1 MCGITFQLKSQNTQ
15 TMRTK
20 NLIAETIIFLL
31 LLMWAY
37 TFVSKVLD
45 FDTFRRQINGA
56 YLLSYLGSPLPYIL
70 QLLHLSLVILLLKK
84 SWRKLGL
91 ITSLSV
97 LLLYTGYLIYILK
110 FAPSIP
116 CSCISL
122 FRGLNWNNQLWINLA
137 VLTLNI
143 IGLIMFSY
151 KSPPHSSHVQTTY

>member
-1 MCGITFQLKSQNTQ
+1 
-15 TMRTK
+15 MRPK
-20 NLIAETIIFLL
+20 NLIAEIVIFLL

-56 YLLSYLGSPLPYIL
+56 YLLSSLGSPLPYIL
-70 QLLHLSLVILLLKK
+70 QVLHLSLVILLIKK
-84 SWRKLGL
+84 SWRKVGL

-97 LLLYTGYLIYILK
+97 LLLYTVYLIYILK

-122 FRGLNWNNQLWINLA
+122 YSALNWNDQLLINLA
-137 VLTLNI
+137 LLVLNI
-143 IGLIMFSY
+143 IGLIMFSF
-151 KSPPHSSHVQTTY
+151 KRPPHSSHIQTTY

>member
-1 MCGITFQLKSQNTQ
+1 MCGITFQLESQNTH

-37 TFVSKVLD
+37 TFASKVLD

-56 YLLSYLGSPLPYIL
+56 YLLSSMGSALPYCL
-70 QLLHLSLVILLLKK
+70 QLLHLLLVLLLLKK
-84 SWRKLGL
+84 SWRKIGL

-122 FRGLNWNNQLWINLA
+122 FRGLNWNDQLWINLA

>member
-1 MCGITFQLKSQNTQ
+1 
-15 TMRTK
+15 MRTK

-37 TFVSKVLD
+37 TFASKVLD

-56 YLLSYLGSPLPYIL
+56 YLLSSMGSALPYCL
-70 QLLHLSLVILLLKK
+70 QLLHLLLVLLLLKK
-84 SWRKLGL
+84 SWRKIGL

-122 FRGLNWNNQLWINLA
+122 FRGLNWNDQLWINLA

>member
-1 MCGITFQLKSQNTQ
+1 
-15 TMRTK
+15 MRTK
-20 NLIAETIIFLL
+20 NLIAEIVIFLL

-37 TFVSKVLD
+37 TFASKVLD

-56 YLLSYLGSPLPYIL
+56 YLLSSLGSALPYVL
-70 QLLHLSLVILLLKK
+70 QVLHLSLVVLLIKK
-84 SWRKLGL
+84 SWRKIGL

-122 FRGLNWNNQLWINLA
+122 YSGFTWNDQLLINFA
-137 VLTLNI
+137 VLVLNI
-143 IGLIMFSY
+143 IGLIMFSF
-151 KSPPHSSHVQTTY
+151 KRPPHSSHIQTTY

>member
-1 MCGITFQLKSQNTQ
+1 
-15 TMRTK
+15 MRTK
-20 NLIAETIIFLL
+20 NLIAEIIIFLL

-56 YLLSYLGSPLPYIL
+56 YLLSSLGSPLPYLL
-70 QLLHLSLVILLLKK
+70 QVLHLSLVVLLIKK

-122 FRGLNWNNQLWINLA
+122 YSALNWNDQLLINLA
-137 VLTLNI
+137 GLVLNI
-143 IGLIMFSY
+143 IGLIIFSF
-151 KSPPHSSHVQTTY
+151 KQPPHSSRIQTTY

>member
-1 MCGITFQLKSQNTQ
+1 
-15 TMRTK
+15 MRTK
-20 NLIAETIIFLL
+20 NLIAEIVIFLI

-56 YLLSYLGSPLPYIL
+56 YLLSSLGSPLPYIL
-70 QLLHLSLVILLLKK
+70 QVLHLSLVVLLIKK
-84 SWRKLGL
+84 SWRKIGL

-122 FRGLNWNNQLWINLA
+122 YSALNWNDQLLINLA
-137 VLTLNI
+137 VLLLNI
-143 IGLIMFSY
+143 IGLIMFSF
-151 KSPPHSSHVQTTY
+151 KRPPHSSHIQTTY